1 MVAGK
6 EIKLQNLSVG
16 FPMHGQVFYAVDDVS
31 LTLAPGRF
39 TAIVGES
46 GCGKSV
52 LGQALLHILPQQ
64 VLQRGQALYDG
75 QIIDRIRREF
85 GVIPQNPSASLNP
98 TRKIGRQLQD
108 ILQAAGI
115 TDAEDAYKKQL
126 LAQFGQ
132 DDAARVL
139 AAYPHELSGG
149 MLQRVLCAMAL
160 STRPAWILA
169 DEPTKGLD
177 ESVGRIVLQNLQRIR
192 SLQTTSM
199 LIITHDIV
207 LARELCD
214 DVVVMYAGQVLEKS
228 SRLFTQPLHPY
239 SQAFLQ
245 ALPQNG
251 LQVLPGRAPAAGEAL
266 TGCKF
271 APRCQCCSTRCY
283 RERPKLYTAA
293 EDVQVRCFLYADS

>member
-115 TDAEDAYKKQL
+115 TDADDAYKKQL

-160 STRPAWILA
+160 STRPTWILA

-251 LQVLPGRAPAAGEAL
+251 LQVLSGRAPAAGEAL

-271 APRCQCCSTRCY
+271 APRCQRCSTRCY

>member
-6 EIKLQNLSVG
+6 EITLKNLSVG
-16 FPMHGQVFYAVDDVS
+16 FPVHGQVFYAVDDVS
-31 LTLAPGRF
+31 LTLMPGRF

-64 VLQRGQALYDG
+64 VLQRGQVLYDG
-75 QIIDRIRREF
+75 QIVDSIRHDL
-85 GVIPQNPSASLNP
+85 GVIPQNPAASLNP
-98 TRKIGRQLQD
+98 TRKIGKQLQD
-108 ILQAAGI
+108 ILRVAGI
-115 TDAEDAYKKQL
+115 VDADDAYKKQL

-139 AAYPHELSGG
+139 ASYPHELSGG

-177 ESVGRIVLQNLQRIR
+177 ETVGRIVLQNLQRIKA
-192 SLQTTSM
+192 LQTTSM
-199 LIITHDIV
+199 LVITHDIV

-214 DVVVMYAGQVLEKS
+214 EVVVMYAGQVLEKS

-266 TGCKF
+266 PGCKF
-271 APRCQCCSTRCY
+271 APRCQHCSARCHG
-283 RERPKLYTAA
+283 ERPRLYTAA
-293 EDVQVRCFLYADS
+293 EGVQVRCFLYADS

>member
-108 ILQAAGI
+108 ILQTAGI

-139 AAYPHELSGG
+139 ASYPHELSGG

-271 APRCQCCSTRCY
+271 APRCQRCSTRCY

-293 EDVQVRCFLYADS
+293 EGVQVRCFLYADS

>member
-6 EIKLQNLSVG
+6 EIILKNLSVG
-16 FPMHGQVFYAVDDVS
+16 FPVHGQTFYAVDDVS

-46 GCGKSV
+46 GCGKSI

-64 VLQRGQALYDG
+64 VLQRGQVLYDG
-75 QIIDRIRREF
+75 KVVDSIMHDF
-85 GVIPQNPSASLNP
+85 GVIPQNPAASLNP

-115 TDAEDAYKKQL
+115 ADADDAYKKQL

-132 DDAARVL
+132 DDAVRVL
-139 AAYPHELSGG
+139 ASYPHELSGG

-177 ESVGRIVLQNLQRIR
+177 EAVGRIVLQNLQRIKA
-192 SLQTTSM
+192 LQTTSM

-214 DVVVMYAGQVLEKS
+214 DVIVMYAGQVLEKS
-228 SRLFTQPLHPY
+228 GSLFTQALHPY
-239 SQAFLQ
+239 TKAFLQ

-266 TGCKF
+266 SGCKF
-271 APRCQCCSTRCY
+271 ASRCPRCSARCC
-283 RERPKLYTAA
+283 RERPGLYTVAGG
-293 EDVQVRCFLYADS
+293 VQVRCFLYAGS